1 MLSYL
6 LVWIVS
12 LGSVGFYL
20 SGFLLPEVARK
31 YDPIWSGLGLIYA
44 LDLLADHSRIRG
56 GLLLGQ
62 MASVALIV
70 WFGWQTVQQRRQ
82 LTPETERTPLPNSID
97 GVIPFLKQGWERL
110 QAAYGQD
117 APEQSSGLVS
127 GVEPVPS
134 AAPPVSGEKGLLAE
148 DTASES
154 EASTAIAS
162 EETAVAEALPDSP
175 SATAESPIIASPP
188 ESSEA
193 PPVSPELELSEP
205 ELSEPE
211 LPEAET
217 TAEALETVSETQDE
231 ITEPEVSAAVSAPLE
246 ASPAAEETA
255 TVEEMP
261 SAVNETVIASEETV
275 EETVNDLADTA
286 TEDDAASPVSVEEPE
301 HTPEISDSDSDH
313 EPGFTVAEETADSD
327 QSTDKNTNPD
337 DGWPPPIP

>member
-110 QAAYGQD
+110 LAAYGQD
-117 APEQSSGLVS
+117 APEQSSGLVP

-134 AAPPVSGEKGLLAE
+134 AAPPVSGEEGLLAE

-188 ESSEA
+188 ESSEV
-193 PPVSPELELSEP
+193 PPVSPEP
-205 ELSEPE
+205 EL
-211 LPEAET
+211 LAAET
-217 TAEALETVSETQDE
+217 STEAPETGHDIQEEVAESE
-231 ITEPEVSAAVSAPLE
+231 AASVVSAPLE

-255 TVEEMP
+255 MVEEMP
-261 SAVNETVIASEETV
+261 SEVNETVIVSEKIV

-286 TEDDAASPVSVEEPE
+286 TENDAVSTASVEKPE
-301 HTPEISDSDSDH
+301 HTPEISDLDADH
-313 EPGFTVAEETADSD
+313 ESESTVAAEIADSH
-327 QSTDKNTNPD
+327 QSADKTIDND
-337 DGWPPPIP
+337 DSWPPPDPVT

>member
-44 LDLLADHSRIRG
+44 LDLLADHSHIRG

-175 SATAESPIIASPP
+175 SATAEPPIIASPP

-193 PPVSPELELSEP
+193 PPVSPEP

-231 ITEPEVSAAVSAPLE
+231 ITEPEISAAVNAPLE

-337 DGWPPPIP
+337 DGWPPPDPIT